1 MRSTVDSR
9 PQCCIPFPGR
19 EWTRGRVCKHRR
31 QSSRSRNPR
40 IIVCLDQVWGGEE
53 RGVEGRRGESRRK
66 EERRKE
72 ERRGESR

>member
-1 MRSTVDSR
+1 MRSTVDSV

-40 IIVCLDQVWGGEE
+40 IIVCLDQVWGGRE
-53 RGVEGRRGESRRK
+53 RGWRGEEGRVEEKK
-66 EERRKE
+66 EERRKK
-72 ERRGESR
+72 RGE